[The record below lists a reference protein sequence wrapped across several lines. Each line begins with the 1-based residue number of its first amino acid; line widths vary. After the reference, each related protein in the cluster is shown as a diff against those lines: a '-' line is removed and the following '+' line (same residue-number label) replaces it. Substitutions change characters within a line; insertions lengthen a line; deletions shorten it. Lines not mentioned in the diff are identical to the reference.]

1 MREQIKYINHRN
13 EVLDFGANGLYIN
26 KNDLR
31 DFAWTAV
38 SKNNRITGF
47 KKGVV
52 SKTIPVIIS
61 TTSEDECTEKLNALY
76 EICEKDVLAVQHG
89 RLVIGGYYMKCFVT
103 ASKKKEYLKSRQ
115 YKSIQIKISTDM
127 PYWVKETTTTFGY
140 GKGVVGSNLDFE
152 NDFPYDYT
160 SNIMNQKLNNTG
172 FVPVNFRMNIY
183 GACSNPQITI
193 GGHTY
198 EVAVD
203 FESNEYLTIDSIA
216 KTITLTHTDGETENC
231 FNLRNKDSYIFE
243 KIPVGVNTVSSNAE
257 FKFDVTLFEERG
269 EPKWT

>member
-1 MREQIKYINHRN
+1 MMERIKYINHRN

-26 KNDLR
+26 ENDLR
-31 DFAWTAV
+31 DFVWSII

-52 SKTIPVIIS
+52 SRTIPVIIS
-61 TTSEDECTEKLNALY
+61 TTSEAECTAKLNALY

-89 RLVIGGYYMKCFVT
+89 RFVIGDYYLKCFVT
-103 ASKKKEYLKSRQ
+103 TSKKKDYLTSRQ
-115 YKSIQIKISTDM
+115 YKSIQLKISTDM
-127 PYWVKETTTTFGY
+127 AYWVKETVTTFGY
-140 GKGVVGSNLDFE
+140 GAGKKGSNLDYN

-160 SNIMNQKLNNTG
+160 SNIMNQSLNNTG

-183 GACSNPQITI
+183 GPCTNPKVTI
-193 GGHTY
+193 GGHEY
-198 EVAVD
+198 EVFAE
-203 FESNEYLTIDSIA
+203 FEANEYLAIDSIS
-216 KTITLTHTDGETENC
+216 KKITLTHTDGSTENC

-243 KIPVGVNTVSSNAE
+243 KIPVGVNTVSSSAE